1 MKEYGTSELIEG
13 SKHLLYEITAMEQ
26 DLWSMRDIYAAEKT
40 PLRNTIN
47 TFLNSF
53 FVHARC
59 IYEFLYEDKKKS
71 FPDDIK
77 ARDFTDGDDWEKP
90 DLPDDLKNWKA
101 EIDKRVIHLTY
112 RRLEIEEIRKRWEV
126 GYIFAEL
133 QKGLLEFYRQVP
145 DSRICD
151 ALRVEKEHLLKKAAA
166 NCQNRTSTD
175 ISTFITGSSLD

>member
-1 MKEYGTSELIEG
+1 MKEYSTAELIEG

-26 DLWSMRDIYAAEKT
+26 DLWSMRDIHAAEKT
-40 PLRNTIN
+40 LFRHHMS

-59 IYEFLYEDKKKS
+59 IYEFLYEDKKR

-77 ARDFTDGDDWEKP
+77 AGDFTGGEDWEKP
-90 DLPDDLKNWKA
+90 NLLNDLEKWKK

-112 RRLEIEEIRKRWEV
+112 HRLEIEEIRKRWEV

-151 ALRVEKEHLLKKAAA
+151 ALKEEKEHRLKNGASKG
-166 NCQNRTSTD
+166 QSRTS
-175 ISTFITGSSLD
+175 STFTTGSSLD